1 MKLHFWQFSQ
11 FKNWFLA
18 IFEIAKNGIWSKN
31 LFVKLI
37 YIWFHDFF
45 GLDFFYIFW
54 PTVWFTNCIFKFSRS
69 FCSSK
74 ATYSWVNTG
83 IDLEGWTL
91 GGPGGGGARRFLV
104 AERAAPVAPEA
115 LVKVLMAAGEVGRSP
130 GLAQPDPELMLL
142 SPALC
147 KDKRKR

>member
-1 MKLHFWQFSQ
+1 M
-11 FKNWFLA
+11 
-18 IFEIAKNGIWSKN
+18 
-31 LFVKLI
+31 
-37 YIWFHDFF
+37 
-45 GLDFFYIFW
+45 
-54 PTVWFTNCIFKFSRS
+54 
-69 FCSSK
+69 
-74 ATYSWVNTG
+74 
-83 IDLEGWTL
+83 

-147 KDKRKR
+147 KDKIKR